1 MANAETIAA
10 VATAYGRAGIGVVR
24 VSGPATRSLAVAL
37 TGRLPAEREAAL
49 SEFRDAGGAL
59 IDRGIAIFFAG
70 PRSYTGEDVLELQA
84 HGGVALL
91 RMLLRRC
98 VELGA
103 RIAEPG
109 EFTKRAF
116 LNDKMDLAQAE
127 SVADLIDASSVDAV
141 RSAQR
146 SLAGEFSQRIGAVR
160 DQLIEIRALFET
172 VLDFPEEEEV
182 ELIDHYGVVEKLDA
196 LRRELGSLSASAVQ
210 GNLLREGIQV
220 VLTGAPNVGKSSL
233 MNRLADEDVAIVTEV
248 PGTTRD
254 ILRRELV
261 VSGLPVHV
269 IDTAGL
275 RHSDDPVER
284 IGVERS
290 LAQIGEADIVLEVR
304 DATQA
309 DRGEVATVPM
319 QLAQGTRKVIVF
331 NKIDLTMAKPQVVS
345 EGEVE
350 TVWLSAK
357 SGEGMELLGETLLRI
372 SGRTVTDEVPFMA
385 RERHI
390 VALGHAAAHVEQAS
404 KETGQLEL
412 CAEELRLAQRAL
424 GEITGE
430 FSADDLLGEI
440 FSRFCIGK

>member
-1 MANAETIAA
+1 MPDADTIAA
-10 VATAYGRAGIGVVR
+10 VATAAGRAGIGVVR
-24 VSGPATRSLAVAL
+24 VSGPDARQLAASL
-37 TGRLPAEREAAL
+37 TGRVPPVRHATL
-49 SEFRDAGGAL
+49 SEFRDAEGMV
-59 IDRGIAIFFAG
+59 IDRGIAVFFAA
-70 PRSYTGEDVLELQA
+70 PHSYTGEDTFEIQA
-84 HGGVALL
+84 HGGTAIL

-103 RIAEPG
+103 RVAEPG

-116 LNDKMDLAQAE
+116 LNDRMDLAQAE
-127 SVADLIDASSVDAV
+127 SVADLIDASSADAV

-146 SLAGEFSQRIGAVR
+146 SLAGEFSQGISLIR
-160 DQLIEIRALFET
+160 DRLVEIRTVFEG
-172 VLDFPEEEEV
+172 VLDFPEEEV
-182 ELIDHYGVVEKLDA
+182 ELIDHYGVLEKLGA
-196 LRRELGSLSASAVQ
+196 LHEDVAALVSSAKQ
-210 GNLLREGIQV
+210 GNLLREGVQV

-233 MNRLADEDVAIVTEV
+233 MNRLADEEVAIVTEI

-254 ILRRELV
+254 VLRRELV

-275 RHSDDPVER
+275 RRSEDPVER

-290 LAQIGEADIVLEVR
+290 LREIGQADIVLEVR
-304 DATQA
+304 DAAPVNHDQSGEVLFQLA
-309 DRGEVATVPM
+309 DRAKII
-319 QLAQGTRKVIVF
+319 RVI
-331 NKIDLTMAKPQVVS
+331 NKIDLS
-345 EGEVE
+345 GEPPRVLGDDHGE

-357 SGEGMELLGETLLRI
+357 TGAGVELLAEAILRA
-372 SGRTVTDEVPFMA
+372 SGRERTDEIPFMA

-390 VALGHAAAHVEQAS
+390 VALEQALGHLS
-404 KETGQLEL
+404 RARDVVERLEL

-424 GEITGE
+424 GQITGE

>member
-1 MANAETIAA
+1 MPDADTIAA
-10 VATAYGRAGIGVVR
+10 VATATGRAGIGVVR
-24 VSGPATRSLAVAL
+24 VSGPDARQLTASL
-37 TGRLPAEREAAL
+37 TGRVPSARHATL
-49 SEFRDAGGAL
+49 SEFRDAEGRV
-59 IDRGIAIFFAG
+59 IDRGIAIFFSA
-70 PRSYTGEDVLELQA
+70 PHSYTGEDTLEIQA
-84 HGGVALL
+84 HGGTAIL

-103 RIAEPG
+103 RVAEPG

-116 LNDKMDLAQAE
+116 LNERMDLAQAE
-127 SVADLIDASSVDAV
+127 SVADLIDASSADAV

-146 SLAGEFSQRIGAVR
+146 SLSGEFSQGIGVIR
-160 DQLIEIRALFET
+160 DRLIEIRTVFEG
-172 VLDFPEEEEV
+172 VLDFPEEEV
-182 ELIDHYGVVEKLDA
+182 ELIDHYGVLEKLDA
-196 LRRELGSLSASAVQ
+196 LRGGIAALVSSAKQ

-233 MNRLADEDVAIVTEV
+233 MNRLADEEVAIVTEV

-275 RHSDDPVER
+275 RLSEDPVER

-290 LAQIGEADIVLEVR
+290 LRQIGQADIVLEIR
-304 DATQA
+304 DAARASDDESGQIA
-309 DRGEVATVPM
+309 F
-319 QLAQGTRKVIVF
+319 QLAEGARKILVI
-331 NKIDLTMAKPQVVS
+331 NKIDLINQSPKAFADDR
-345 EGEVE
+345 GE

-357 SGEGMELLGETLLRI
+357 TGAGVELLVEALLRA
-372 SGRTVTDEVPFMA
+372 SGREVADEAPFMA

-390 VALGHAAAHVEQAS
+390 VGLEEALEHIARAMDVIER
-404 KETGQLEL
+404 LEL

-424 GEITGE
+424 GRITGE

>member
-1 MANAETIAA
+1 MPDADTIAA
-10 VATAYGRAGIGVVR
+10 VATATGRAGIGVVR
-24 VSGPATRSLAVAL
+24 VSGPDTRQLASSL
-37 TGRLPAEREAAL
+37 TGHLPAVRHATL
-49 SEFRDAGGAL
+49 SEFRDADGAV
-59 IDRGIAIFFAG
+59 IDRGIAIFFAA
-70 PRSYTGEDVLELQA
+70 PHSYTGEDTLEIQA
-84 HGGVALL
+84 HGGTAIL

-98 VELGA
+98 IELGA
-103 RIAEPG
+103 RVAEPG

-116 LNDKMDLAQAE
+116 LNDRMDLAQAE
-127 SVADLIDASSVDAV
+127 SVADLIDASSADAV

-146 SLAGEFSQRIGAVR
+146 SLAGEFSQRIVVIR
-160 DQLIEIRALFET
+160 DRLIEIRTVFEG
-172 VLDFPEEEEV
+172 VLDFPEEEV
-182 ELIDHYGVVEKLDA
+182 ELINHYGVLEKLDA
-196 LRRELGSLSASAVQ
+196 LHEDVAVLVSSAKQ
-210 GNLLREGIQV
+210 GNLLREGVQV

-233 MNRLADEDVAIVTEV
+233 MNRLADEEVAIVTEV

-275 RHSDDPVER
+275 RFSEDPVER

-290 LAQIGEADIVLEVR
+290 LQQIGQADIVLEVR
-304 DATQA
+304 DAA
-309 DRGEVATVPM
+309 SARGDHPGEVSF
-319 QLAQGTRKVIVF
+319 QLAKGARKILII
-331 NKIDLTMAKPQVVS
+331 NKIDLTGEASRMIS
-345 EGEVE
+345 EDHGE
-350 TVWLSAK
+350 TVWLSART
-357 SGEGMELLGETLLRI
+357 GAGVELLAEAMLRA
-372 SGRTVTDEVPFMA
+372 SGRKVTDEVPFMA

-390 VALGHAAAHVEQAS
+390 VALGEASDHIARARNVVERM
-404 KETGQLEL
+404 EL

>member
-1 MANAETIAA
+1 MPAVDTIAA

-24 VSGPATRSLAVAL
+24 VSGPGTRQLAVSL
-37 TGRLPAEREAAL
+37 TGRLPAERHASL
-49 SEFRDAGGAL
+49 SEFRDADGVV
-59 IDRGIAIFFAG
+59 IDRGIAIFFAA
-70 PRSYTGEDVLELQA
+70 PRSYTGEDILEIQA
-84 HGGVALL
+84 HGGVAIL

-103 RIAEPG
+103 RVAEPG

-127 SVADLIDASSVDAV
+127 SVADLIDASSSDAV

-146 SLAGEFSQRIGAVR
+146 SLGGEFSQRIGGIR
-160 DQLIEIRALFET
+160 EQLIDVRALFEA
-172 VLDFPEEEEV
+172 VLDFPEEEV
-182 ELIDHYGVVEKLDA
+182 ELIDQYGVLEKLNLLQQEIAA
-196 LRRELGSLSASAVQ
+196 LVESATQ
-210 GNLLREGIQV
+210 GNLLREGVQV

-233 MNRLADEDVAIVTEV
+233 MNRLAEEEVAIVTEV

-254 ILRRELV
+254 VLRRELV
-261 VSGLPVHV
+261 VSGLALHV

-275 RHSDDPVER
+275 RDSKDPVER

-290 LAQIGEADIVLEVR
+290 LQQIGQADVVLEVR
-304 DATQA
+304 EAKA
-309 DRGEVATVPM
+309 AGESVGELPF
-319 QLAQGTRKVIVF
+319 QLAEGAKKIIVI
-331 NKIDLTMAKPQVVS
+331 NKIDLK
-345 EGEVE
+345 GEDARRAVDGDSE

-357 SGEGMELLGETLLRI
+357 TGEGLDLLRQALLRA
-372 SGRTVTDEVPFMA
+372 SGREVTDEVPFMA

-390 VALGHAAAHVEQAS
+390 ACLRRALSHVEKARD
-404 KETGQLEL
+404 EVERLEL
-412 CAEELRLAQRAL
+412 CAEELRLAQHAL

>member
-319 QLAQGTRKVIVF
+319 QLAQGARKVIVF